1 MKGLEDIGSGFTQ
14 SVKGKYHNILS
25 KGVMYTIDTMY
36 KIDKY

>member
-25 KGVMYTIDTMY
+25 KGVTSGTLLILCI
-36 KIDKY
+36 K